1 MSKNNTPVRMC
12 CGCMERKPK
21 EEFIKIVRSEGKAL
35 IDFSKKSG
43 GRGAYVCAN
52 ENCIKNAKK
61 RKAFSRNLKCE
72 IEDNLYDELLK
83 LADGK

>member
-1 MSKNNTPVRMC
+1 MSKNDTPIRMC

-21 EEFIKIVRSEGKAL
+21 DEFIKIIRADGKAF
-35 IDFSKKSG
+35 IDLSKRRD
-43 GRGAYVCAN
+43 GRGAYVCVN
-52 ENCIKNAKK
+52 ENCIKIAKK
-61 RKAFSRNLKCE
+61 KRAFSRNLKCE